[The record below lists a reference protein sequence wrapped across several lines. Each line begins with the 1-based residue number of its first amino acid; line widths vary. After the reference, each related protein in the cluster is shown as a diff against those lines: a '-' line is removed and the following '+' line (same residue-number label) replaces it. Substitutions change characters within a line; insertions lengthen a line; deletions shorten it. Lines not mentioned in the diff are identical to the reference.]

1 MQSVLERYRAMLEP
15 KGSGGDTAYERGA
28 HSARYADDAHA
39 LLPGTWFMS
48 GHHQG
53 REEIDALWEAVR
65 RMWPKG
71 TRLFRNHFFVG
82 EDTIAVE
89 WWSRN
94 EIWNG
99 VQAQNSGVG
108 RLRFRGEQVIDHHEV
123 TDSEYFEEIHGDWRG
138 AVGPEI
144 GAHLPLWS
152 RRTPP
157 FYPDPAQND
166 WALDHSPTDGSAQ
179 VPEALQDVLRRTRT
193 WWENPDCE
201 APPFANDVEIFFQG
215 RLWPLGGRHRGRAG
229 WQRVREVANRLWSD
243 VHFPRLN
250 FWAGDDRVL
259 VEWFCERTLFDGRRC
274 RDGGFSV
281 WHWQDDAVVSVRNY
295 VDTSLYA
302 EVLTGWRDVVGEAL
316 GRELPN
322 WEAPGTPRYPNPSGH
337 E

>member
-53 REEIDALWEAVR
+53 RQEIDALWEAVR

-108 RLRFRGEQVIDHHEV
+108 RLRFRGEHEQLH
-123 TDSEYFEEIHGDWRG
+123 SE
-138 AVGPEI
+138 AAP
-144 GAHLPLWS
+144 
-152 RRTPP
+152 
-157 FYPDPAQND
+157 YP
-166 WALDHSPTDGSAQ
+166 
-179 VPEALQDVLRRTRT
+179 
-193 WWENPDCE
+193 
-201 APPFANDVEIFFQG
+201 
-215 RLWPLGGRHRGRAG
+215 
-229 WQRVREVANRLWSD
+229 
-243 VHFPRLN
+243 
-250 FWAGDDRVL
+250 
-259 VEWFCERTLFDGRRC
+259 
-274 RDGGFSV
+274 
-281 WHWQDDAVVSVRNY
+281 
-295 VDTSLYA
+295 
-302 EVLTGWRDVVGEAL
+302 
-316 GRELPN
+316 
-322 WEAPGTPRYPNPSGH
+322 
-337 E
+337 